1 MAADGGPDLGA
12 PAASMDSLPEGEPLP
27 LGIKPANYTA
37 QENGGESAE
46 DTGHSRR
53 RFGDGQSIHGDTVR
67 PAPATAWMVGLPLW
81 AARVWHATVRMW
93 QPVALC
99 TPGSHGCLPS

>member
-12 PAASMDSLPEGEPLP
+12 PGASMDSLPEGEQLH
-27 LGIKPANYTA
+27 LGIKPSNYKA

-53 RFGDGQSIHGDTVR
+53 RYGDGQSIHGDTVR
-67 PAPATAWMVGLPLW
+67 RREEW
-81 AARVWHATVRMW
+81 
-93 QPVALC
+93 
-99 TPGSHGCLPS
+99 SPS